1 MAAYPLGKWPQ
12 VPSLPRMEIAPTKPR
27 ANRLRR
33 RLGLVTVTVVAALS
47 VAGPVSVAQAADAT
61 KEQYSKPAAK
71 IAAGLG
77 GKDPAPPAGLQ
88 KKVVSGLPFT
98 GLDVVAL
105 LAVAVALTSMG
116 LALRRLSA
124 DRHTT

>member
-1 MAAYPLGKWPQ
+1 
-12 VPSLPRMEIAPTKPR
+12 MEIAPSKPR

-33 RLGLVTVTVVAALS
+33 RLGLVTITVVAALS
-47 VAGPVSVAQAADAT
+47 VAGPVSFAQAADAT
-61 KEQYSKPAAK
+61 KEQYAKPAAK

-77 GKDPAPPAGLQ
+77 GKDPKDPAQPAGLQ
-88 KKVVSGLPFT
+88 KQVVSGLPFT